1 MPQIPLDLIDSN
13 PFRDFDLHPIDDV
26 QVEKLKASIGA
37 DGFWASVTARSVGDR
52 YQLAFGHHRI
62 EAARRV
68 QLPDVPIDV
77 RDLTDWQMVRLLASE
92 NATQRGTTAA
102 ASLDAVA
109 AICRMV
115 IADLTSPVEI
125 STGSL
130 SNDQSEAVLGN
141 LRRGE
146 GPGWRCIQAVM
157 PKGAFTQP
165 QIVNALGVL
174 KDSGRMARIIA
185 EASSGANDVAADPT
199 FDANCAR
206 LFKLDYHLAEFRRIV
221 TGDVVR
227 SYLNVGE
234 QFSFAQQIIAE
245 LGDQELTAI
254 KLRER
259 ANVIFYEQLGMP
271 RGAMRGSSKRDTD
284 DRIKDALNLLRR
296 GVHGIRSGSAMLATI
311 FADGTTLSALSQDR
325 VEDYADEMEA
335 ALEILRPQP
344 RGRLRVITKRR
355 DVA

>member
-1 MPQIPLDLIDSN
+1 MPHVPLELIDPN
-13 PFRDFDLHPIDDV
+13 PFRDFDLHPIDQA

-37 DGFWASVTARSVGDR
+37 DGFWASVTARAVGDR

-62 EAARRV
+62 EAARAAG
-68 QLPDVPIDV
+68 LTDIPIDV
-77 RDLTDWQMVRLLASE
+77 RELTDWQMVRLLASE

-109 AICRMV
+109 AISRLLANSLVRCDEDEFSKIFDNLSFPELRGRLL
-115 IADLTSPVEI
+115 A
-125 STGSL
+125 GS
-130 SNDQSEAVLGN
+130 GI
-141 LRRGE
+141 GE
-146 GPGWRCIQAVM
+146 PCILAIT
-157 PKGAFTQP
+157 PKGAFTTAQ
-165 QIVNALGVL
+165 VRLALGIL
-174 KDSGRMARIIA
+174 KDSGRMNAIIA
-185 EASSGANDVAADPT
+185 QATGSNEHADAPT

-227 SYLNVGE
+227 SYLDVAE